1 MKHRPEAQNL
11 RLKASRRELAGKLK
25 KHVVRRE
32 VKKSMRGGKE
42 GGAQDAKRVADKV
55 AHMLFQATRLDMP
68 NCAFSGS
75 LCLVRITSV
84 IKNTIRDGGSTAL

>member
-1 MKHRPEAQNL
+1 MYLGKWVYISKQKTYISGETSARGSKSM

-32 VKKSMRGGKE
+32 VKKSTRGGKE

-55 AHMLFQATRLDMP
+55 AHMQIFLDIH
-68 NCAFSGS
+68 
-75 LCLVRITSV
+75 V
-84 IKNTIRDGGSTAL
+84 